1 MAQISIQSTTE
12 LSSPIAI
19 ETIGLIT
26 DQMAACTIEKLKEF
40 CKPKLRRLKNKGAI
54 LIIIWSYLAMSVFI
68 YLYSYA
74 KHGGKLRL
82 LVLGVSLPFAGWF
95 ADVRI
100 GRYKVMSYSMWIM
113 WMTSISTTAST
124 VLVQVVEGSIII
136 NVGYYINSILMI
148 IMAIG
153 FGGYQA
159 NVVQL
164 AIDQLHDAS
173 TAEIKSFIT
182 WYVWAAIGGGM
193 LEHLAIPC
201 ITTSDEN
208 KNIFRLTIICICL
221 SIALIL
227 NSFCSHWLVKEPIG
241 QNPFKLVYKV
251 IKYAIRTKCP
261 RCMSAF
267 TYCEDNLPSRVNFGK
282 RKFGGPF
289 TIEQVKDVKKNIFA
303 AFTNTFSWMC
313 IWR

>member
-1 MAQISIQSTTE
+1 
-12 LSSPIAI
+12 
-19 ETIGLIT
+19 
-26 DQMAACTIEKLKEF
+26 
-40 CKPKLRRLKNKGAI
+40 
-54 LIIIWSYLAMSVFI
+54 
-68 YLYSYA
+68 
-74 KHGGKLRL
+74 
-82 LVLGVSLPFAGWF
+82 
-95 ADVRI
+95 
-100 GRYKVMSYSMWIM
+100 MSYSMWIM

-124 VLVQVVEGSIII
+124 VLVQVVEGSIIT

-208 KNIFRLTIICICL
+208 KNIFRLTIIYICL

-227 NSFCSHWLVKEPIG
+227 NSFCSHWLIKEPIG

-261 RCMSAF
+261 RCRSAF

-282 RKFGGPF
+282 RKYGGPF
-289 TIEQVKDVKKNIFA
+289 TIEQVEDVKHFCS
-303 AFTNTFSWMC
+303 FYQYF
-313 IWR
+313 